1 VESPSARPWL
11 GVGAALSA
19 LPAAGGCYC
28 AALVVALVTGS
39 DPGAVHEQHR
49 WLGAVVA
56 AGAVCAFVAMMGWA
70 TLRHGG
76 VPAPVLLMGLALAGV
91 PFLLPGGLFLPA
103 AVVAVAGCAAL
114 LTAGLARP
122 PEYPEGAEAV
132 TGWLARSAIVLTVG
146 YVVLVVL
153 TGAAGPR
160 AEVRGF
166 VPPPEAAEPEESF
179 FTPER
184 PAKRSRPRRA
194 ERSRRAPAKPR
205 PAKPAPAEPTPATPA
220 PAKPAPAT
228 PAPAKPAPAGS
239 GGTAP
244 APAPAGP
251 APAGAARF
259 VRSYYAALDSR
270 RFASA
275 WRMLTSPVQAAFGG
289 FATWRKG
296 FSRTVSSTPG
306 AIRVTAAGGGAT
318 VGLTL
323 RAGDRGACG
332 KTVER
337 RFAVTWRL
345 VRTEAGWRAAAASAR
360 KLGGPEPC

>member
-56 AGAVCAFVAMMGWA
+56 ASAVCAFVAMMGWA

-166 VPPPEAAEPEESF
+166 VPPPEAAEPEGSF

-194 ERSRRAPAKPR
+194 ERRRR
-205 PAKPAPAEPTPATPA
+205 
-220 PAKPAPAT
+220 APAT

-270 RFASA
+270 RFANA
-275 WRMLTSPVQAAFGG
+275 WRMLTPPVQAAFGG